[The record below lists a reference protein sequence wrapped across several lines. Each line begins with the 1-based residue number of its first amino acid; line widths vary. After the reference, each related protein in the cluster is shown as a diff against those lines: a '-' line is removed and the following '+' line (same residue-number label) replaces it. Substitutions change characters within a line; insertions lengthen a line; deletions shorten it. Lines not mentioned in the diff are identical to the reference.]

1 MLAIFK
7 REIQSF
13 FTSPIGY
20 LIIGLFLTLTG
31 LFLWVFSGSF
41 NILEYGFADLSHFF
55 NLTPWVFLFLIPAI
69 TMRSFSEEKKLGTL
83 ELLYIKPIGLTNIVL
98 GKFLGTFT
106 LSVIALIP
114 TLLYVYT
121 ISELG
126 VVAGNLD
133 SGIVIGSYFGVL
145 FLVAAYTAIGIFTST
160 LSENQIIAFILGV
173 ALCFMFYYGF
183 ESMST
188 LFEGSTASFIKKLG
202 IKTHFDGVSQGI
214 VDTRSIVYFASIT
227 LFFVFLTTVQLKNAT
242 R

>member
-13 FTSPIGY
+13 FTAPIGY

-41 NILEYGFADLSHFF
+41 NILEYGFADLSNFF
-55 NLTPWVFLFLIPAI
+55 KLTPWVFLFLIPAI

-83 ELLYIKPIGLTNIVL
+83 ELLYIKPIGLTNIVF
-98 GKFLGTFT
+98 GKFLGT
-106 LSVIALIP
+106 LALAIIALVP

-126 VVAGNLD
+126 VVTGNLD
-133 SGIVIGSYFGVL
+133 TGIVLGSYFGVL
-145 FLVAAYTAIGIFTST
+145 FLIAAYTAIGIFTSA

-173 ALCFMFYYGF
+173 ALCFLFFYGF
-183 ESMST
+183 ESLST
-188 LFEGSTASFIKKLG
+188 LFEGSTSLFVKKLG
-202 IKTHFDGVSQGI
+202 MKTHFDGISQGVI
-214 VDTRSIVYFASIT
+214 DTRSIVYFVSIT
-227 LFFVFLTTVQLKNAT
+227 LFFVFITTVQLKNAS